1 MNANMKFHA
10 MSAVL
15 LKSQGHPVEKI
26 NFEGVTIIDNIKYIE
41 KSIFNESIASQNTG
55 VSNHDK
61 RFYYKPS
68 AMSNLSWYLFA
79 NKFIDYEPNIEINK
93 FLKKNY
99 THYKSG
105 LFIYGFMNSDMF
117 SE

>member
-1 MNANMKFHA
+1 
-10 MSAVL
+10 
-15 LKSQGHPVEKI
+15 
-26 NFEGVTIIDNIKYIE
+26 
-41 KSIFNESIASQNTG
+41 
-55 VSNHDK
+55 
-61 RFYYKPS
+61 
-68 AMSNLSWYLFA
+68 MSNLSWYLFA